1 MRIVRPPPRIRYE
14 PRLKR
19 TLCSCRC
26 DSYSVQ
32 LSSGMVG
39 KKLHRSN
46 SSIPSDSWVISISP
60 TRITLLAMLA
70 SDSGM
75 CCRSAAVCRDSTTP
89 GSIALRDRPPA
100 PGSSAGD
107 RREVT
112 SVWVELAGLYAN
124 VSARHVTP
132 EWCALQAVA
141 GLGPR
146 RPRRAYELR
155 SGAML
160 SREDNELL
168 CRVGPGTPMG
178 DLMRQYWV
186 PAALSGAL
194 PARDLEPTMLADS
207 SVQIYQR
214 ECNWVQALEGDID
227 TCHTVFLHLGSVG
240 VNEVASGTWAH
251 HALSDRAPRY
261 AVADMDFGVMYGA
274 YRPAEAD
281 TEYWR
286 IANFLFPFYAMV
298 PTGVM
303 GLEVRVRAWV
313 PMDDEHTLA
322 ISIARSAQGTRTAGR
337 QVVRPPETRPNT
349 TDWYGRFRC
358 VANQGNDYLID
369 RAAQKTTSYT
379 GIDSIFLQ
387 DQAATQRIG
396 PIYDRTNEDL
406 GTSDQMIIRTRKR
419 LIDAARAL
427 RDTGKV
433 PPGVDDPG
441 VYGVR
446 ARGAV
451 LPRGA
456 DWIEATRALRKA
468 GVEHPGLT
476 RAVLGGLPAV

>member
-1 MRIVRPPPRIRYE
+1 
-14 PRLKR
+14 
-19 TLCSCRC
+19 
-26 DSYSVQ
+26 
-32 LSSGMVG
+32 
-39 KKLHRSN
+39 
-46 SSIPSDSWVISISP
+46 
-60 TRITLLAMLA
+60 
-70 SDSGM
+70 
-75 CCRSAAVCRDSTTP
+75 
-89 GSIALRDRPPA
+89 
-100 PGSSAGD
+100 
-107 RREVT
+107 
-112 SVWVELAGLYAN
+112 
-124 VSARHVTP
+124 
-132 EWCALQAVA
+132 
-141 GLGPR
+141 
-146 RPRRAYELR
+146 
-155 SGAML
+155 ML

-186 PAALSGAL
+186 PAALSNEL
-194 PARDLEPTMLADS
+194 PARDGAPLRVRLLGENLIAFRATSGAVGLVHASCPHRGASLFYGRNEQEGLRCVYHGWKFDVTGRCVDMPNEPAESNFRGKVRAVAYPCVERAGLVWAYLGPRETPPPLPDLEPTLLADS

-240 VNEVASGTWAH
+240 ADEAKPGTWAH
-251 HALSDRAPRY
+251 YSLSDRAPRY

-298 PTGVM
+298 PTGVL

-322 ISIARSAQGTRTAGR
+322 ISIARSPQGTRTAGR
-337 QVVRPPETRPNT
+337 QVVRPPETLPNT

-358 VANQGNDYLID
+358 VANQPNDYLID
-369 RAAQKTTSYT
+369 RASQKATSYT

-387 DQAATQRIG
+387 DQAVTESMG
-396 PIYDRTNEDL
+396 PIYDRTNEHL

-441 VYGVR
+441 VYAVR
-446 ARGAV
+446 SGGAV
-451 LPRGA
+451 LPHGA
-456 DWIEATRALRKA
+456 DWIEATRELRKA

>member
-1 MRIVRPPPRIRYE
+1 
-14 PRLKR
+14 
-19 TLCSCRC
+19 
-26 DSYSVQ
+26 
-32 LSSGMVG
+32 
-39 KKLHRSN
+39 
-46 SSIPSDSWVISISP
+46 
-60 TRITLLAMLA
+60 
-70 SDSGM
+70 
-75 CCRSAAVCRDSTTP
+75 
-89 GSIALRDRPPA
+89 
-100 PGSSAGD
+100 
-107 RREVT
+107 
-112 SVWVELAGLYAN
+112 
-124 VSARHVTP
+124 
-132 EWCALQAVA
+132 
-141 GLGPR
+141 
-146 RPRRAYELR
+146 
-155 SGAML
+155 ML

-186 PAALSGAL
+186 PAALSSEL
-194 PARDLEPTMLADS
+194 PARDGAPLRVCLLGENLIAFRASSGAVGLVRDSCPHRGASLFYGRNEEEGLRCVYHGWKFDVTGRCVDMPSEPAESNFRGKVRALAYPCVERAGLVWAYLGPRETPPPLPDLEPTRLADS

-240 VNEVASGTWAH
+240 ADDAKPGTWAH
-251 HALSDRAPRY
+251 YALSDRAPRY

-298 PTGVM
+298 PTGVL

-322 ISIARSAQGTRTAGR
+322 ISIARSPQGTRTAGR
-337 QVVRPPETRPNT
+337 QVVRPPETLPNT

-387 DQAATQRIG
+387 DQAVTESMG
-396 PIYDRTNEDL
+396 PIYDRTNERL

-441 VYGVR
+441 VYAVR
-446 ARGAV
+446 SGGAV

-456 DWIEATRALRKA
+456 DWIEATRELRKA

>member
-1 MRIVRPPPRIRYE
+1 
-14 PRLKR
+14 
-19 TLCSCRC
+19 
-26 DSYSVQ
+26 
-32 LSSGMVG
+32 
-39 KKLHRSN
+39 
-46 SSIPSDSWVISISP
+46 
-60 TRITLLAMLA
+60 
-70 SDSGM
+70 
-75 CCRSAAVCRDSTTP
+75 
-89 GSIALRDRPPA
+89 
-100 PGSSAGD
+100 
-107 RREVT
+107 
-112 SVWVELAGLYAN
+112 
-124 VSARHVTP
+124 
-132 EWCALQAVA
+132 
-141 GLGPR
+141 
-146 RPRRAYELR
+146 
-155 SGAML
+155 ML

-186 PAALSGAL
+186 PAALSSEL
-194 PARDLEPTMLADS
+194 PARDGAPLRVRLLGENLVAFRASSGGVGLVRESCPHRGASLFYGRNEHEGLRCVYHGWKFDVTGRCVDMPNEPAESNFRGKVRAVAYPCVERAGLVWAYLGGRETPPPLPDLEPTMLADS

-240 VNEVASGTWAH
+240 ANEVASGTWAH

-387 DQAATQRIG
+387 DQAATESMG
-396 PIYDRTNEDL
+396 PIYDRTNEHL

-433 PPGVDDPG
+433 PPGVDDPC

-446 ARGAV
+446 SGGVV

-456 DWIEATRALRKA
+456 DWIEATRELRKA
-468 GVEHPGLT
+468 GIEHPGLT

>member
-1 MRIVRPPPRIRYE
+1 
-14 PRLKR
+14 
-19 TLCSCRC
+19 
-26 DSYSVQ
+26 
-32 LSSGMVG
+32 
-39 KKLHRSN
+39 
-46 SSIPSDSWVISISP
+46 
-60 TRITLLAMLA
+60 
-70 SDSGM
+70 
-75 CCRSAAVCRDSTTP
+75 
-89 GSIALRDRPPA
+89 
-100 PGSSAGD
+100 
-107 RREVT
+107 
-112 SVWVELAGLYAN
+112 
-124 VSARHVTP
+124 
-132 EWCALQAVA
+132 
-141 GLGPR
+141 
-146 RPRRAYELR
+146 
-155 SGAML
+155 ML

-186 PAALSGAL
+186 PAALSSEL
-194 PARDLEPTMLADS
+194 PARDGAPLRVRLLGENLIAFRASSGAVGLVRESCPHRGASLFYGRNEDEGLRCVYHGWKFDVTGRCVDMPNEPADSNFRGKVRAVAYPCVERAGLVWAYLGGRETPPALPDLEPTMLADS

-240 VNEVASGTWAH
+240 ANEVTPGTWAH

-358 VANQGNDYLID
+358 VANQGNDYQID

-387 DQAATQRIG
+387 DQAATESMG
-396 PIYDRTNEDL
+396 PIYDRTNEHL

-446 ARGAV
+446 SGGVV

-456 DWIEATRALRKA
+456 DWIEATRELRKA